1 MFECV
6 GTRQADARA
15 IIYSI
20 HGSTA
25 IKYSL
30 IIVVLPGDDYDD
42 YYYYDKFYCYF
53 YGHFFLEEEKKK
65 LTITSM
71 YENIK

>member
-1 MFECV
+1 M
-6 GTRQADARA
+6 GTQQADARA

-42 YYYYDKFYCYF
+42 YYYDKFYCYF
-53 YGHFFLEEEKKK
+53 YGHFFLEEEEEEEMEK